1 MIIRSLLQFVAVGI
15 ILLMACGEYHA
26 PFQNPFDP
34 LVNRPNTPA
43 NSLLIEDFDDGEM
56 GNLLGYC
63 HETFVDKFSLVGI
76 DQPLASIEASYVDI
90 KQPANVLRGVGRSRR
105 ITFDITKSS
114 SKGDAFGGYTE
125 LLVANDI
132 CKLDRGPFNLEGLKL
147 DTLTFWV
154 KAESPGINMEVA
166 LKDVDN
172 NITEPKRL
180 IQDCLRPN
188 ANTVWRKAK
197 IPIKDLVSAGNG
209 KKVNLRQLREINF
222 GFGKARFIKDCG
234 ELAGTIYLDEIAFER

>member
-1 MIIRSLLQFVAVGI
+1 MIIRSFLQFVAVGI
-15 ILLMACGEYHA
+15 ILLMACGEYHT

-43 NSLLIEDFDDGEM
+43 NSLLIEDFDDGEI

-63 HETFVDKFSLVGI
+63 HETFVDTFSLVGI
-76 DQPLASIEASYVDI
+76 RQPLASIETSYVDI
-90 KQPANVLRGVGRSRR
+90 KQPANVLRGIGRSWR
-105 ITFDITKSS
+105 ITFNIKETTLE
-114 SKGDAFGGYTE
+114 GDAFGGYVE

-132 CKLDRGPFNLEGLKL
+132 CKLDRGDFNLEGLKL

-172 NITEPKRL
+172 NITDPKRL
-180 IQDCLRPN
+180 IHLSPS
-188 ANTVWRKAK
+188 TVWRKAK

-209 KKVNLRQLREINF
+209 KKVNLRKLREINF
-222 GFGKARFIKDCG
+222 GFGKARFIKDGG
-234 ELAGTIYLDEIAFER
+234 ELTGTIYLDEIAFER